1 MLPSKRTPYLFRDH
15 KPRLN
20 VPRDSHIFSKQL
32 ADGIGEIKV
41 VGDGD
46 FMITQ
51 SSDNLISK
59 ISYGQQNPVGKLVR
73 DIDWLDDNGQLQQAL
88 IKAATDFESTDL
100 NWRFTL
106 PSLEELSLYC
116 RLIPLKTE
124 NGKMEKLILLTA
136 DNSFEAAFERELE
149 RYTYYDS
156 LTNLPNKNY
165 FYEIIENR
173 FGNDLPL
180 GETAVLFIN
189 IFKLQRIN
197 ESYGYEVGD
206 DLLREVAHLIQGCL
220 PPEALL
226 ARFDGD
232 KFVILLT
239 DEEMQNAEGEAR
251 ALADSIHH
259 ELGRKIRLGTQYLQ
273 VAATIGISSGSSTLH
288 NLINLIQDAHMAMQR
303 INGLS
308 SDRTLIYRPE
318 LKTRAQ
324 SLLRMEQELGQAI
337 ENKQLELHYQPI
349 ISLSTGAIMGFEALT
364 RWFHPERGAIS
375 PVEFIPIAEE
385 TGMIMPMGRWCMN
398 EACRQLSEWI
408 RKYPAASALKMNVN
422 VSNIQISEDDIVAVT
437 RDALYQSGL
446 AGEHLKLEITESTLV
461 ENSDLAR
468 DILLDLKSLNI
479 SLAIDD
485 FGTGYSSLSYLNRFP
500 ADTLKID
507 RSFISQMNNSE
518 DSLKIV
524 HIITNLAT
532 TLGMD
537 LVAEGIEEESQL
549 SILRNLGCHAGQG
562 YLFARPLS
570 ASDAEELLRNSG
582 PQAN

>member
-1 MLPSKRTPYLFRDH
+1 MF
-15 KPRLN
+15 
-20 VPRDSHIFSKQL
+20 
-32 ADGIGEIKV
+32 
-41 VGDGD
+41 
-46 FMITQ
+46 TQ
-51 SSDNLISK
+51 SSDSLISK
-59 ISYGQQNPVGKLVR
+59 ISYGQQNPVGKL
-73 DIDWLDDNGQLQQAL
+73 IGELDWLEDNGQLQQAL
-88 IKAATDFESTDL
+88 TKAASEFETTDL
-100 NWRFTL
+100 NWRFAL
-106 PSLEELSLYC
+106 PNLEEVSLYC
-116 RLIPLKTE
+116 RLIPLKNET
-124 NGKMEKLILLTA
+124 GGLEKLVLLTA

-156 LTNLPNKNY
+156 LTNLPNKHY

-197 ESYGYEVGD
+197 ESFGYEVGD
-206 DLLREVAHLIQGCL
+206 ELLREVAQLIQGCL
-220 PPEALL
+220 PAEALL

-239 DEEMQNAEGEAR
+239 DEDMQNAESEAR

-259 ELGRKIRLGTQYLQ
+259 ELGRKIRLGKQYLQ
-273 VAATIGISSGSSTLH
+273 VAATIGISSGTSTLH

-308 SDRTLIYRPE
+308 SDRTLVYRPE

-324 SLLRMEQELGQAI
+324 SLLRMEQELGHAI

-349 ISLSTGAIMGFEALT
+349 ISLSTGAITGFEALT
-364 RWFHPERGAIS
+364 RWFHPERGTIS
-375 PVEFIPIAEE
+375 PVEFIPIAED
-385 TGMIMPMGRWCMN
+385 TGLIMPMGRWCMN

-408 RKYPAASALKMNVN
+408 RKYPAASSLKMNVN
-422 VSNIQISEDDIVAVT
+422 VSNIQIAEDDIVAVT

-446 AGEHLKLEITESTLV
+446 QGDRLKLEITESALMD
-461 ENSDLAR
+461 NSDLAR

-562 YLFARPLS
+562 YLFAKPLS
-570 ASDAEELLRNSG
+570 AADAEELLKNSG

>member
-1 MLPSKRTPYLFRDH
+1 MLPSQKTPYLFRDN
-15 KPRLN
+15 KPRFS
-20 VPRDSHIFSKQL
+20 VPNDDRIFSRQL
-32 ADGIGEIKV
+32 ADGVGEIEV
-41 VGDGD
+41 VGDTD
-46 FMITQ
+46 FIFSQ
-51 SSDNLISK
+51 SSDELISC
-59 ISYGQQNPVGKLVR
+59 ISYGQQNPIGKLVSE
-73 DIDWLDDNGQLQQAL
+73 IDWLDDGNQLQSA
-88 IKAATDFESTDL
+88 
-100 NWRFTL
+100 
-106 PSLEELSLYC
+106 LEEAARSFENIDLSWNFTRPDMEEVSLFC
-116 RLIPLKTE
+116 RLIPLKSSE
-124 NGKMEKLILLTA
+124 GQIEKFILLTA
-136 DNSFEAAFERELE
+136 DNSIETAFERELE

-156 LTNLPNKNY
+156 LTNLPNKHH
-165 FYEIIENR
+165 FYQIIENR
-173 FGNDLPL
+173 FGDDIPL
-180 GETAVLFIN
+180 GETAVLFVN

-206 DLLREVAHLIQGCL
+206 DLLREVAHLIQNCL
-220 PPEALL
+220 PAEAIL

-232 KFVILLT
+232 KFVVLLA
-239 DEEMQNAEGEAR
+239 DEDMHNAESEAR

-259 ELGRKIRLGTQYLQ
+259 ELGRKIRLGGQYLQ
-273 VAATIGISSGSSTLH
+273 VAATIGISSGSSSLH
-288 NLINLIQDAHMAMQR
+288 DLINLIQDAHMAMQR

-308 SDRTLIYRPE
+308 SDRTLVYRPE

-324 SLLRMEQELGQAI
+324 SLLRMENELSHAI
-337 ENKQLELHYQPI
+337 ENNQLELHYQPI
-349 ISLSTGAIMGFEALT
+349 INLSTGIITGFEALT
-364 RWFHPERGAIS
+364 RWKHPERGMIS
-375 PVEFIPIAEE
+375 PVEFIPIAED

-398 EACRQLSEWI
+398 TACRQLADWI
-408 RKYPAASALKMNVN
+408 QKYPSASSLKMNVN
-422 VSNIQISEDDIVAVT
+422 VSNIQIAEDDIVAVT

-446 AGEHLKLEITESTLV
+446 QGDHLKLEITESTLV

-524 HIITNLAT
+524 HIITNLAM

-549 SILRNLGCHAGQG
+549 AILRNLGCHAGQG
-562 YLFARPLS
+562 YLFARPLP
-570 ASDAEELLRNSG
+570 AHEAEELLNKTTLH
-582 PQAN
+582 QI